1 MHQDRLSTVSQ
12 VSQLTSRTWHPHVY
26 ARPPKQPTP
35 HFISDILGLRDS
47 SLMSYQTKNSNDKTQ
62 LYSEDEHSGLN
73 GVPFNGMRQLSVND
87 KVNSRPDS
95 EGPLNLSCTTHKKMM
110 STSSRSP
117 VAPKS
122 IDSLVY
128 KEKLPIVTTEPVDSR
143 SSLSQSSL
151 DSFVQ
156 VDPLGLVDKVTSYA
170 NESNIKK
177 LSDAKKLEDS
187 GSGTED
193 TGSPNFPLGGAALG
207 KTGGSKPVKRKK
219 PDKSHDSPDGCGA
232 ENSGSGNESTGDKGK
247 RKKAR
252 TTFTGRQIFEL
263 EKQFE
268 VKKYLSS
275 SERAEMA
282 KLLNV
287 TETQVKI
294 WFQNRRTKWKKQD
307 GQNNSDAISDS
318 KVTPEKQP
326 QSTGS
331 KPKTSKSNRTKS
343 DKPTPNQHKEDKREG
358 KETVTVTTKTLP
370 CETIETVDD
379 TEGKIVENCLV
390 VENRLNYICENDME
404 RGSNPNS
411 DLHCQDREPNTGETL
426 SPEASISETSND
438 PEKENTNGL
447 QVESGIIDSLQS

>member
-1 MHQDRLSTVSQ
+1 
-12 VSQLTSRTWHPHVY
+12 
-26 ARPPKQPTP
+26 
-35 HFISDILGLRDS
+35 
-47 SLMSYQTKNSNDKTQ
+47 
-62 LYSEDEHSGLN
+62 
-73 GVPFNGMRQLSVND
+73 
-87 KVNSRPDS
+87 
-95 EGPLNLSCTTHKKMM
+95 M